1 MQEEEW
7 LINVR
12 TKVQS
17 EECIF
22 ESSSRQT
29 GLDKMVAKVSLA
41 SNSRHC
47 YG

>member
-22 ESSSRQT
+22 ESSGRQA
-29 GLDKMVAKVSLA
+29 GLEKI
-41 SNSRHC
+41 
-47 YG
+47 